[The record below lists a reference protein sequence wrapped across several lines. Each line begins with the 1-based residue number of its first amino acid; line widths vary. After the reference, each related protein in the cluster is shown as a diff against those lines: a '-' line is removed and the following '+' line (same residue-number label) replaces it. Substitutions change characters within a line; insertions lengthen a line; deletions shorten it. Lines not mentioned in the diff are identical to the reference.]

1 MRHFAL
7 FSAVLFVLSPVSLVL
22 AKDGASGTVTFSG
35 EAAWPV
41 ADAVA
46 IQDDDSIELHFA
58 KHAWDRAEWARDG
71 KFESFDLHDFKDD
84 ADSPSLMMEIDAD
97 GKYSGH
103 TFRFGP
109 SSTSGGFDSTFDS
122 AITISSRTAE
132 RVAGTV
138 RFPDT
143 GGYSADVSFDLP
155 IMKEGPLARPGKP
168 LPADGGAPGKR
179 LKATIDATH
188 AGDIDAM
195 TALSNPERRAGI
207 EEAKAAG
214 EIEQMLSMAKLFT
227 PTLTRITGGNVD
239 GDRAVVDFIG
249 NDGTAEVKGMA
260 DMVQID
266 GEWYLE
272 QINTSSG
279 D

>member
-1 MRHFAL
+1 MRRIAL
-7 FSAVLFVLSPVSLVL
+7 SSTLVLVLSPVSLAL
-22 AKDGASGTVTFSG
+22 AKDGAAGTVTFSG
-35 EAAWPV
+35 EAWPV

-46 IQDDDSIELHFA
+46 IQDGDEIELHFA
-58 KHAWDRAEWARDG
+58 KVAWDRAEWARDG
-71 KFESFDLHDFKDD
+71 KFESFDLHSFKDD
-84 ADSPSLMMEIDAD
+84 ADSPSLTMDLNAEGA
-97 GKYSGH
+97 YSGH

-109 SSTSGGFDSTFDS
+109 SSTSGGYDSTFES
-122 AITISSRTAE
+122 AISISARSAE
-132 RVAGTV
+132 RIAGTV

-143 GGYSADVSFDLP
+143 DGYSADVSFDLP
-155 IMKEGPLARPGKP
+155 IIKEGPLARPGKP
-168 LPADGGAPGKR
+168 LPADGGEPGKR

-214 EIEQMLSMAKLFT
+214 EIDQMLAMAKLFT

-249 NDGTAEVKGMA
+249 NDGTGEVKGMA
-260 DMVQID
+260 DMVLID
-266 GEWYLE
+266 GVWYLE

-279 D
+279 N

>member
-1 MRHFAL
+1 MRHIAV
-7 FSAVLFVLSPVSLVL
+7 SCAVLLVLSPVSTTL
-22 AKDGASGTVTFSG
+22 AKGGASGTVTFGG
-35 EAAWPV
+35 EAWPV

-46 IQDDDSIELHFA
+46 IQDGDDIELHFA
-58 KHAWDRAEWARDG
+58 QRAWDRAEWARDG
-71 KFESFDLHDFKDD
+71 KFESFDLHSFKDD
-84 ADSPSLMMEIDAD
+84 ADSQSLTMDINAE
-97 GKYSGH
+97 GGYGGH

-109 SSTSGGFDSTFDS
+109 SSTSGGFDSTFES
-122 AITISSRTAE
+122 AITISSRDAE
-132 RVAGTV
+132 HIAGTV

-143 GGYSADVSFDLP
+143 DGYSADVTFDLP
-155 IMKEGPLARPGKP
+155 ILREGPLARPGKP
-168 LPADGGAPGKR
+168 LPADGGEPGKR
-179 LKATIDATH
+179 LKATIEATH

-214 EIEQMLSMAKLFT
+214 QIAEMLTMAKLFT
-227 PTLTRITGGNVD
+227 PTLTRITGGNID
-239 GDRAVVDFIG
+239 GDRAIVDFIG
-249 NDGTAEVKGMA
+249 NDGTAEVNGMA

-272 QINTSSG
+272 QINTRSG